1 MARFA
6 HLARSL
12 SGPGTAGASR
22 AGENRIGRSTAVVN
36 DPPAAPARDVPADEA
51 AYRELHAERE
61 GLERDLAL
69 AKARQSF
76 SKDADEVVRARADEA
91 AMLTSL
97 DRLLTRIR
105 AAEYRRRPGA
115 RRW

>member
-1 MARFA
+1 MA
-6 HLARSL
+6 
-12 SGPGTAGASR
+12 
-22 AGENRIGRSTAVVN
+22 N
-36 DPPAAPARDVPADEA
+36 DSPAAPARAVPADEA
-51 AYRELHAERE
+51 VYHDLHAERAS
-61 GLERDLAL
+61 LERDLAL

-76 SKDADEVVRARADEA
+76 STDASEVERARADEA

-97 DRLLTRIR
+97 DRILTRIR